1 MKYMQNLHTHS
12 TYCDGKDSIEGMIQ
26 SAIAQGFQSVGF
38 SGHSYMY
45 YAPDHSMS
53 LAGTEDYIQEVH
65 AMKE

>member
-1 MKYMQNLHTHS
+1 MAIMLKYYQNLHTHS

-45 YAPDHSMS
+45 YAPDQRRKKKRLWS
-53 LAGTEDYIQEVH
+53 
-65 AMKE
+65 